1 MREKRDIMA
10 VILAAGKG
18 TRMKSDLPKVLHPL
32 MGQPMVSYVLD
43 ACRKAGVSR
52 TILVIGHQANQVRET
67 LGSEFEY
74 VEQKEQLGTGHAL
87 MMAAPLL
94 KNVKADILVL
104 AGDTPFLTADI
115 LKKLIRKQQK
125 TGAEATMLTANM
137 DPAGAYGRIIR
148 DTRGKITSIVEA
160 RDATPEQLKI
170 IEVNTSHYCF
180 RAESVIPLLKKL
192 ETNNDQGEYYLTDI
206 IHMLASKNKR
216 IESITSNDPNVL
228 MGINNRAHLSEAHT
242 ILRDQLIEGWSEK
255 GVTFIDPQQ
264 VTIEPDVRIGN
275 DTLIYPGTL
284 LTGNTVIGKGCKIGP
299 QVRITDSKIGD
310 GCHIEFSV
318 LENRKIEKDATVGPF
333 AYLST
338 RLTDE

>member
-1 MREKRDIMA
+1 MTKKREIIA
-10 VILAAGKG
+10 VLLAAGKG

-32 MGQPMVSYVLD
+32 LGKPMVTYVVE
-43 ACRKAGVSR
+43 ACKKAGVTR
-52 TILVIGHQANQVRET
+52 TILVIGYQAEQVQER
-67 LGSEFEY
+67 LGAEYEY

-94 KNVKADILVL
+94 KNVKAEILVL

-125 TGAEATMLTANM
+125 TGAEATMLTARM
-137 DPAGAYGRIIR
+137 DPAGAYGRVIR
-148 DTRGKITSIVEA
+148 NEKGKIAAIVEA
-160 RDATPEQLKI
+160 RDCTPEQIKI
-170 IEVNTSHYCF
+170 TEVNTSHYCF
-180 RAESVIPLLKKL
+180 KAESVLPLLKKL
-192 ETNNDQGEYYLTDI
+192 DSNNDQDEYYLTDI
-206 IHMLASKNKR
+206 IHMLANKGKQ

-242 ILRDQLIEGWSEK
+242 ILRDQLVQQWSAK

-275 DTLIYPGTL
+275 DTVVYPGTV
-284 LTGNTVIGKGCKIGP
+284 LTGKTVIGKDCKLGP
-299 QVRITDSKIGD
+299 NVRISDSKIGD

-318 LENRKIEKDATVGPF
+318 IENRKVEKDAAVGPF
-333 AYLST
+333 ACLST
-338 RLTDE
+338 HNPVE

>member
-1 MREKRDIMA
+1 MTKNRNIIA

-43 ACRKAGVSR
+43 ACGKAGVSR
-52 TILVIGHQANQVRET
+52 TILVIGHQADQVRET
-67 LGSEFEY
+67 LGPKYEY

-94 KNVKADILVL
+94 KNAKADILVL
-104 AGDTPFLTADI
+104 AGDTPFLTAEI
-115 LKKLIRKQQK
+115 LKKLIRKQQQ

-148 DTRGKITSIVEA
+148 DAKGRISGIVEA

-170 IEVNTSHYCF
+170 TEVNTSHYCF
-180 RAESVIPLLKKL
+180 RAESVLPLLNGLDTK
-192 ETNNDQGEYYLTDI
+192 NDQGEYYLTDI
-206 IHMLASKNKR
+206 IHMLASEGKR

-242 ILRDQLIEGWSEK
+242 IMRDQMVGKWSDK
-255 GVTFIDPQQ
+255 GVTFIDPKQ
-264 VTIEPDVRIGN
+264 VTVEPDVRIGN
-275 DTLIYPGTL
+275 DTFIYPGVL
-284 LTGNTVIGKGCKIGP
+284 LTGKTVIGNGCRIGP
-299 QVRITDSKIGD
+299 NVRIADSKIGD
-310 GCHIEFSV
+310 GCRIEFSV
-318 LENRKIEKDATVGPF
+318 IENRTIEKGAVIGPF
-333 AYLST
+333 AC
-338 RLTDE
+338 LTTQLMDE